1 MIEIRLHIWL
11 EYHFIIA
18 TFIFGIYKRTT
29 LGYEINHKNSRTLYV
44 LCQQRITFFVLKEIT
59 RGSEIYVIYISTASW
74 IIYGTQALSKEV

>member
-1 MIEIRLHIWL
+1 MARIPLH
-11 EYHFIIA
+11 YSN
-18 TFIFGIYKRTT
+18 IYFCIHKRTT

-44 LCQQRITFFVLKEIT
+44 LCQQRITFFVSKEIT